1 MKNNPLVIILIA
13 GFLAIGSYGY
23 YYFYVQTLM
32 FSEVIGKTDNP
43 LANIAISFFDFNTG
57 LTRHDIQHL
66 EKTKGYWIRRIK
78 EVEAI
83 RDSDLRARETE
94 KLLEEMASDPS
105 MKKVSKLIF
114 SNGLSFGYD
123 LMKGLTN

>member
-1 MKNNPLVIILIA
+1 
-13 GFLAIGSYGY
+13 
-23 YYFYVQTLM
+23 M

-57 LTRHDIQHL
+57 LTRHDIQHI

-105 MKKVSKLIF
+105 MKKVGKLIF
-114 SNGLSFGYD
+114 SNGLNMGNE
-123 LMKGLTN
+123 LLNGLVN

>member
-1 MKNNPLVIILIA
+1 MKSKRIFVFVVA
-13 GFLAIGSYGY
+13 VGLAIGAYSY

-32 FSEVIGKTDNP
+32 FSEVIGKTDIP

-57 LTRHDIQHL
+57 LTRHDIEHI
-66 EKTKGYWIRRIK
+66 EKNKGYWIRRIK

-83 RDSDLRARETE
+83 RNSDLKAKEME
-94 KLLEEMASDPS
+94 KLLEEMALDPS

-123 LMKGLTN
+123 LMNGLTN